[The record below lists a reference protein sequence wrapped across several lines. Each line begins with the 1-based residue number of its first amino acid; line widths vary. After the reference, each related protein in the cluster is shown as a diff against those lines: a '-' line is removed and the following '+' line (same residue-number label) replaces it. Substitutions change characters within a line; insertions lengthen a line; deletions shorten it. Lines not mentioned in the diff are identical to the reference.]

1 MLSIIAIFIP
11 STQDE
16 LIHSM
21 SAAEAVVR
29 KIKVGLSLFLLFV
42 LFHGLQFEH

>member
-1 MLSIIAIFIP
+1 M
-11 STQDE
+11 DE

-21 SAAEAVVR
+21 SAAEAFVAT
-29 KIKVGLSLFLLFV
+29 KINVGLSLFLLFV